1 MFETKKTSEQK
12 FREKTSEA
20 RKLINNFFL
29 SDEFFD
35 EKFRSNF
42 LSGKDFES
50 LKLSKEVQ
58 GREGAFITGKNAGM
72 TSLESSKKLDKIA
85 KQILNSLI
93 EISEIEGKGSP
104 LPPVVLGD
112 YIAGEYH
119 GSGKGVDGLVRIDNT
134 RYFCVTKDPEVAKKE
149 ILGSLEHT
157 LNLYKNEIEEFSK
170 GKK

>member
-1 MFETKKTSEQK
+1 MP
-12 FREKTSEA
+12 
-20 RKLINNFFL
+20 INNFFA

-35 EKFRSNF
+35 EKFKSNF
-42 LSGKDFES
+42 LRGHDFES

-58 GREGAFITGKNAGM
+58 GKEGAFIAGKNNVGM
-72 TSLESSKKLDKIA
+72 TSLENSKKLDRIA

-93 EISEIEGKGSP
+93 EISEIDGKGSS

-119 GSGKGVDGLVRIDNT
+119 GSGKGVDGIVRVGNT
-134 RYFCVTKDPEVAKKE
+134 RYFCVTKGPEVAKKE

-170 GKK
+170 EGR